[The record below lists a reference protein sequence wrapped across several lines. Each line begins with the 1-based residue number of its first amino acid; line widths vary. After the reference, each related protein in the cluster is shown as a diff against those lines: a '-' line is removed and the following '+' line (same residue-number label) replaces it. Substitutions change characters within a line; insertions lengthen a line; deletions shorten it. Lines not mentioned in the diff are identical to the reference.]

1 MLDEPQRLAD
11 GRNGAFFAELAT
23 LPGSYDGPDGRQ
35 PEPYG
40 LMAFGEAAT
49 LAEVAAPWLDG
60 RIAPNGTQFLFA
72 AGFDFG
78 ELATL
83 RISLELG
90 GAKPVVVGA
99 DAYDPDFS
107 IEPGALNTY
116 RYLSYLAYAT
126 GHLADLAEAETA
138 MQGLLARVV
147 PDVPTHDNP
156 AKTHAW
162 ALWNRVP
169 LLVSGRSASG
179 LQQLLQQTFAHVGK
193 SLTVT
198 SGPHATGFASGAFEG
213 RHRLGDDV
221 VALVVGPEDDE
232 TALVREILSTRVAQ
246 IEWLEP
252 PTDLALPSD
261 PVAAHLVRWYYATWV
276 AAYLARL
283 HEQDAAEA
291 EVYQSVRASATQQ
304 A

>member
-1 MLDEPQRLAD
+1 MLDEPQRIAD
-11 GRNGAFFAELAT
+11 GRNGAFFAELAGI
-23 LPGSYDGPDGRQ
+23 PGSYDGPDGRQ

-49 LAEVAAPWLDG
+49 LADVAAPWLDG
-60 RIAPNGTQFLFA
+60 RVAPSGTQFLFA

-99 DAYDPDFS
+99 DAYDPDFL
-107 IEPGALNTY
+107 IEPGSLNTY

-126 GHLADLAEAETA
+126 GHQDALAEAEAA
-138 MQGLLARVV
+138 MRALTLRVV
-147 PDVPTHDNP
+147 PDVPTDDNP

-169 LLVSGRSASG
+169 LLLSGRAANG
-179 LQQLLQQTFAHVGK
+179 LQQLVQQTFARVGK

-198 SGPHATGFASGAFEG
+198 AGPHSTGFATGAFEG
-213 RHRLGDDV
+213 KHRLGDDV
-221 VALVVGPEDDE
+221 VALILGPEDDE
-232 TALVREILSTRVAQ
+232 TALAREILSTRVAQ
-246 IEWLEP
+246 VEWLEP
-252 PTDLALPSD
+252 PTDIALPTD

-291 EVYQSVRASATQQ
+291 EVYREVRSSATQR